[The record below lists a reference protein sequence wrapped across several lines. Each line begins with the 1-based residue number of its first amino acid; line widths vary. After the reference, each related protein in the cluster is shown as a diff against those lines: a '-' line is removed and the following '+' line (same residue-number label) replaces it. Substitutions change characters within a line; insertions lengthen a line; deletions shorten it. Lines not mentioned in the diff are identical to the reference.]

1 MLNHRGDNHLRSGLP
16 PAPFIG
22 RLPAPLSRERIGPHG
37 SPGLHPGQ
45 PPYVP
50 PRLSGSSPIGE
61 PSPTLSHT
69 TQLLFSTSPVLSHPT
84 QLLLS
89 PPTTLVPPTQLLLT
103 ASSPS
108 SLPIEA
114 AIISVR
120 GNQFRLSVAFD
131 QISACTG
138 AYLLAEQYHACL
150 SSSQPDLIPLAALCS
165 HLDTLRVFFAPSR
178 AEAAALEAAS
188 DFKWSDEVLN
198 RDRDLLVNLGSLEAV
213 VTHYRS
219 LHQAKGINE
228 SRVRE
233 WLGDDPNLEKM
244 LEIATIGGQVD
255 VDDDFVPFRRSAPL
269 RSLQQRLLPVYRK
282 HAFKMH
288 QSGKGLLFR
297 LSDIPPAILG
307 QMHTANECHWV
318 TKPGV
323 PAGRFIIDC
332 SNVGPM
338 EVPLNGGTAKEK
350 GIARYQ
356 QVHLPSIITVL
367 RKWDAYRRLHALEWA
382 DMWIFKTD
390 IASCFN
396 QISWSFP
403 AVLNLATMVDDSVV
417 FVMLTGGFGHCV
429 TPMIWSLFGD
439 AITRRVRREVECP
452 IDTYVDDTFGA
463 GSFLHVSIAQ
473 PVVWS
478 CTKGPIGPTAI
489 EHDKDVFAQV
499 AEILGY
505 HIDMLTATIRPR
517 DKALDKLFF
526 VVFNFNFLVAQ
537 PLVVWQCLSSLV
549 NMYSHVLRGLRP
561 FVSPILRMV
570 KICGSRPHSK
580 AIATASTIFAIE
592 IWRAAMIIVARNR
605 TALSVPLDYFI
616 LGEASPSVVR
626 IVSDASPWRLA
637 AALYHARSGALLAW
651 STILLPFPKDAEGRF
666 QMNREF
672 LGHLFSLLLLLKY
685 HGRAQQ
691 STPLLYEWVN
701 DNRGALAWS
710 ATHKCSCRSGSKPT
724 APAHEYLAH
733 AFDIFGGS

>member
-1 MLNHRGDNHLRSGLP
+1 M
-16 PAPFIG
+16 
-22 RLPAPLSRERIGPHG
+22 
-37 SPGLHPGQ
+37 
-45 PPYVP
+45 
-50 PRLSGSSPIGE
+50 
-61 PSPTLSHT
+61 
-69 TQLLFSTSPVLSHPT
+69 
-84 QLLLS
+84 
-89 PPTTLVPPTQLLLT
+89 
-103 ASSPS
+103 
-108 SLPIEA
+108 EA

-120 GNQFRLSVAFD
+120 GNQFRLVAALD
-131 QISACTG
+131 QTSACTG
-138 AYLLAEQYHACL
+138 AYRLAEQYHACL
-150 SSSQPDLIPLAALCS
+150 TSSQPDLIPLPALCN

-198 RDRDLLVNLGSLEAV
+198 RDRDLLVSLGSLEAV
-213 VTHYRS
+213 VTHYRT
-219 LHQAKGINE
+219 LHQAKGINA

-233 WLGDDPNLEKM
+233 WLGDDPNLEKL
-244 LEIATIGGQVD
+244 LEIATIGGKVD

-297 LSDIPPAILG
+297 LSDIPTAILG

-332 SNVGPM
+332 SNVGPK

-367 RKWDAYRRLHALEWA
+367 RKWDTYRRFHALKWA

-463 GSFLHVSIAQ
+463 GSFHHVSIAQ
-473 PVVWS
+473 PIVWS

-526 VVFNFNFLVAQ
+526 VLFNFNFLVAQ

-549 NMYSHVLRGLRP
+549 NMYSHVIRGLRP

-570 KICGSRPHSK
+570 RLCGQRPQSK
-580 AIATASTIFAIE
+580 AIATASTVFAIE
-592 IWRAAMIIVARNR
+592 IWRAAMIVVARNR
-605 TALSVPLDYFI
+605 SALSVPLDYFI
-616 LGEASPSVVR
+616 LGEASPSAVR

-637 AALYHARSGALLAW
+637 AALYHAGSGALIAW
-651 STILLPFPKDAEGRF
+651 STILLPFPKDTEGRF

-672 LGHLFSLLLLLKY
+672 LGHLFSLLLLLKH

-701 DNRGALAWS
+701 DNSGALTWA
-710 ATHKCSCRSGSKPT
+710 ATHKCSSLGSLFAGLAVSQLHLLTNIWLTHSTYLAGVDMGDIDAMSRLETHTALGKSSTEACPTLLPSLYLPLDTSAPVIQLFITCMPT
-724 APAHEYLAH
+724 ASPPPDHSQYHLLFSRIHMLIAAILSE
-733 AFDIFGGS
+733 F